1 MNTREETPHKHGLHI
16 SKKTTPPRTEGPV
29 VVSCAD
35 RRQCCCR
42 HRTVSVFTRPTL
54 LSFSGTSICLSSAGW
69 RAPAGTEEGCFER
82 ASRFIHRSRT
92 DKLKCIGGAV
102 WCCGD
107 VTPPGPDA
115 AVYTKLNK
123 CAPIRPPAGRFTSF
137 GRLYPWRVSPQY
149 LPLDVVVGVVHVIE
163 VEEQGVPTGQQQ
175 ELVQVVKLGSAN
187 GMGQHVPALKVH
199 RRFDSSTGSN
209 DYLSNV
215 LFSY

>member
-1 MNTREETPHKHGLHI
+1 MGCTFPKKQRPPGLRV
-16 SKKTTPPRTEGPV
+16 P
-29 VVSCAD
+29 
-35 RRQCCCR
+35 
-42 HRTVSVFTRPTL
+42 L
-54 LSFSGTSICLSSAGW
+54 LSAVQTAASAAAATAQFLSLLVQHCYPFLGLLSVCHRRAS
-69 RAPAGTEEGCFER
+69 APAGTEEGCFER